1 MNLLF
6 KLATKNLIGAGL
18 RTWLNAIV
26 LSISFVVIIWHKGIL
41 DGWNIQARYDMINWE
56 TGGGQYWQNSYDP
69 YDPFSLTEAHSK
81 IPASF
86 DSTALKGDMA
96 TILITQGTIY
106 PAGRIQSILIKG
118 INTNQKILKFPSS
131 LFDAKNEEIPALIG
145 KQMASDN
152 GLKEGDM
159 VTLRWRDIHGTFDAT
174 DIKIKGVFE
183 TNVPTVDLG
192 QVWVPLDRLQ
202 KMIGA
207 PGEATI
213 LVCRNNE
220 SGHPMVDEWKFKT
233 REELL
238 KSITDLIKIK
248 SVGGIVLYIILL
260 SLAML
265 AIFDTQVLSIF
276 RRQKE
281 IGTYI
286 ALGMTRGQVVGLF
299 TLEGS
304 LNSVLAGLLA
314 AIYGIPLLALQ
325 AKTGMSISGASKEY
339 GLALADKIFPAYSL
353 GLVVT
358 TIILIMITTTIVS
371 YLPSRRIAKMKP
383 TEALRGKL
391 Q

>member
-1 MNLLF
+1 MKLLF
-6 KLATKNLIGAGL
+6 RLAAKNLIGAGR
-18 RTWLNAIV
+18 RTWLNVIV
-26 LSISFVVIIWHKGIL
+26 LSISFIVIIWHKGIL
-41 DGWNIQARYDMINWE
+41 DGWNIQARIDMINWE

-81 IPASF
+81 IPVPF
-86 DSTALKGDMA
+86 DSVVSDGHMA
-96 TILITQGTIY
+96 AILITQGTIY
-106 PAGRIQSILIKG
+106 PEGRIQSILIKG
-118 INTNQKILKFPSS
+118 ISSNQKILKLPASRF
-131 LFDAKNEEIPALIG
+131 NGNYEELPALIG
-145 KQMASDN
+145 RQMANDN
-152 GLKEGDM
+152 RLKEGDR
-159 VTLRWRDIHGTFDAT
+159 VTIRWRDIHGTFDAI
-174 DIKIKGVFE
+174 DMKIVGIFD

-192 QVWVPLDRLQ
+192 QVWVPLNRLQ

-213 LVCRNNE
+213 LVKENIDSACAAAE
-220 SGHPMVDEWKFKT
+220 GWKFKT
-233 REELL
+233 KEDLL

-286 ALGMTRGQVVGLF
+286 ALGMTRGQVVALF
-299 TLEGS
+299 TIEGS

-314 AIYGIPLLALQ
+314 ALYGIPFLLLQ
-325 AKTGMSISGASKEY
+325 AKTGISISGASKEY
-339 GLALADKIFPAYSL
+339 GLALADRIFPAYSL
-353 GLVVT
+353 GLVLT